1 MLAVSVF
8 NSSKYV
14 SFVFTNLE
22 RKRMKRLHRFIIKSF
37 LGPFFMT
44 FFICVFILLMQFLW
58 KYIDELVGKGLDWN
72 VVTELLIYASCGLV
86 PLAFPLA
93 MLLASIMTFGNMG
106 ENYELVA
113 MKASGISLF
122 RIMRPLLVV
131 TMLLTGIAFYFSNN
145 VLPKTNL
152 KFYTLLFSVKSQ
164 KPEMVIKEGVFTND
178 MEGYSIKVDRKAK
191 DSNMLYGLMIYT
203 HTSGD
208 ANNNVTVA
216 DSGKMEVTEI
226 SENRKYM
233 SVTLYN
239 GYSYRDERETHPGRN
254 KHYPFSRDV
263 FKKEVINISMSGF
276 EFNKADERLYAGASK
291 MMNVNQLKSKG
302 DSAIQDY
309 MYKVTRFVTSL
320 NYQSDVTRQIGWLI
334 VKHDSLTPNPIAPAD
349 TIVDIDKF
357 YNVLSTFEK
366 EELYHRTVEN
376 VRSNSQLIT
385 QQMDEMYRSRR
396 YVNNYPMEWHRKYTL
411 SIACVIFFFIGAP
424 LGAIIRKGGLGMPV
438 VVSIL
443 MFIAYYILMITG
455 EKFAREDAWSMEGG
469 MWFSSLVFLPLGIW
483 LTYKAA
489 TDSSVMN
496 VESYQL
502 FFKRLFSIFRFKN
515 KKNEI

>member
-1 MLAVSVF
+1 
-8 NSSKYV
+8 
-14 SFVFTNLE
+14 
-22 RKRMKRLHRFIIKSF
+22 MKRLHRFIIKSF

-58 KYIDELVGKGLDWN
+58 KYIDELVGKGLDWDI
-72 VVTELLIYASCGLV
+72 VTELLLYASCGLV

-131 TMLLTGIAFYFSNN
+131 TLLLTGIAFYFSNN

-164 KPEMVIKEGVFTND
+164 KPEMVIKEGVFSND
-178 MEGYSIKVDRKAK
+178 MEGYSIKVDRKGR
-191 DSNMLYGLMIYT
+191 DNNMLYGLMIYN
-203 HTSGD
+203 HTKGD
-208 ANNNVTVA
+208 GNTEVTVA

-226 SENRKYM
+226 AENKKYM

-239 GYSYRDERETHPGRN
+239 GYSYREGKENRSGRN
-254 KHYPFSRDV
+254 RHYPFSRES

-276 EFNKADERLYAGASK
+276 EFNRTDERLYAGASK
-291 MMNVNQLKSKG
+291 MMNVSQLKSKG
-302 DSAIQDY
+302 DSVIKEY
-309 MYKVTRFVTSL
+309 NYRVVRFVTSL
-320 NYQSDVTRQIGWLI
+320 NYQPDVSKQIGWLLMKRDTI
-334 VKHDSLTPNPIAPAD
+334 VPNPVTVAD

-357 YNVLSTFEK
+357 YNSLSTFEK
-366 EELYHRTVEN
+366 EELYHRAIEN
-376 VRSNSQLIT
+376 VRSNSQLIS
-385 QQMDEMYRSRR
+385 QQMDEMYASRR
-396 YVNNYPMEWHRKYTL
+396 HVNNYPMEWHRKFTL
-411 SIACVIFFFIGAP
+411 SIACLIFFFIGAP

-443 MFIAYYILMITG
+443 MFIAYYIMMITG

-489 TDSSVMN
+489 TDSGVMN
-496 VESYQL
+496 MESYQL
-502 FFKRLFSIFRFKN
+502 FLKKLVNTLTFKG

>member
-1 MLAVSVF
+1 
-8 NSSKYV
+8 
-14 SFVFTNLE
+14 
-22 RKRMKRLHRFIIKSF
+22 MKRLHRFIIKSF

-58 KYIDELVGKGLDWN
+58 KYIDELVGKGLEWN
-72 VVTELLIYASCGLV
+72 IVTELLLYASCGLV

-131 TMLLTGIAFYFSNN
+131 TLLLTGIAFYFSNN
-145 VLPKTNL
+145 ILPKTNL

-164 KPEMVIKEGVFTND
+164 KPEMVIKEGVFSND
-178 MEGYSIKVDRKAK
+178 MEGYSIKVDRKGR
-191 DSNMLYGLMIYT
+191 DNNMLYGLMIYN
-203 HTSGD
+203 HTNGNG
-208 ANNNVTVA
+208 NNDITVA

-226 SENRKYM
+226 AENKKYM

-239 GYSYRDERETHPGRN
+239 GYSYRDTKENRSGRN
-254 KHYPFSRDV
+254 RHYPFRREA
-263 FKKEVINISMSGF
+263 FKKEVINISMSDF
-276 EFNKADERLYAGASK
+276 EFNRTDERLYAGASK

-302 DSAIQDY
+302 DSVIQEY
-309 MYKVTRFVTSL
+309 NYRITRFVTSL
-320 NYQSDVTRQIGWLI
+320 NYQPDVSKQIGWLLI
-334 VKHDSLTPNPIAPAD
+334 KRDTIMPNPVPLAD

-357 YNVLSTFEK
+357 YTSLSTFEK
-366 EELYHRTVEN
+366 EELYHRAIEN
-376 VRSNSQLIT
+376 VRSNSQLIS
-385 QQMDEMYRSRR
+385 QQMDEMYASRR
-396 YVNNYPMEWHRKYTL
+396 HVNNYPMEWHRKFTL
-411 SIACVIFFFIGAP
+411 SIACLIFFFIGAP

-496 VESYQL
+496 IESYQL
-502 FFKRLFSIFRFKN
+502 FFKRFFNMFRLRH

>member
-1 MLAVSVF
+1 
-8 NSSKYV
+8 
-14 SFVFTNLE
+14 
-22 RKRMKRLHRFIIKSF
+22 MKRLHRFIIKSF

-58 KYIDELVGKGLDWN
+58 KYIDELVGKGLDWRI
-72 VVTELLIYASCGLV
+72 VTELLVYASAGLV

-122 RIMRPLLVV
+122 RIMRPLMLV
-131 TMLLTGIAFYFSNN
+131 TLLLTGIAFYFSNS

-164 KPEMVIKEGVFTND
+164 KPEMVIKEGVFSND
-178 MEGYSIKVDRKAK
+178 MENYSIKVERKGR
-191 DSNMLYGLMIYT
+191 DNNMLYGLMIYN
-203 HTSGD
+203 H
-208 ANNNVTVA
+208 ANRNGNTNVTVA

-226 SENRKYM
+226 AENKKFM

-239 GYSYRDERETHPGRN
+239 GYSYWEEKEPHSNQNKRFPFRRE
-254 KHYPFSRDV
+254 S

-276 EFNKADERLYAGASK
+276 EFNRTDESLYAGASK
-291 MMNVNQLKSKG
+291 MMNVNELKVNG
-302 DSAIQDY
+302 DSVFQDY
-309 MYKVTRFVTSL
+309 KIRIWRFVTSL
-320 NYQSDVTRQIGWLI
+320 NYQNDVSTQIGWL
-334 VKHDSLTPNPIAPAD
+334 VNPGDTLKPNPIAKPD
-349 TIVDIDKF
+349 TLVDIDKVF
-357 YNVLSTFEK
+357 ASLSTFEK
-366 EELYHRTVEN
+366 EELYRRTIEN
-376 VRSNSQLIT
+376 VRSNSQLIN
-385 QQMDEMYRSRR
+385 QQVDEMYVSRR
-396 YVNNYPMEWHRKYTL
+396 HVNNYSMEWHRKFTL
-411 SIACVIFFFIGAP
+411 SIACLIFFFIGAP

-489 TDSSVMN
+489 TDSGVMN
-496 VESYQL
+496 IESYQL
-502 FFKRLFSIFRFKN
+502 FFKKLFNAVSFKS